1 MAIKVRD
8 YFEKQG
14 YKVDYDAGTGNIRVW
29 DPKTGASS
37 NILKGAYTNTSGT
50 SIISSDVAK
59 SIEKELASGKY
70 NVYES
75 GKVARPTTPTTP
87 SKPSTPAYST
97 PSKPTNY
104 YQPPQQPQYQ
114 QPRQQYQQQQQQYSP
129 QDFAYAMQEALQQYS
144 FPYEQALRDLI
155 SLAPRYE
162 MPSEKELERQAREW
176 AELQINPQLAELTR
190 ALEQAQQA
198 LGTRQQQVEA
208 SYAGM
213 EEAVNRVMA
222 EQAQRALESAIA
234 RGGGQSGAVEW
245 LTSKLQQPIAEQFTS
260 AQAQKAAELADI
272 ASRLAMLQEQ
282 AGTQRT
288 QLQERLGQLEA
299 NRLAELR
306 NLAYAQAT
314 GNWQQVMQSV
324 SNLAQ
329 MATQAQQY
337 SQQLAASLLPYY
349 TLTEQQRQYQPMSWA
364 ELMGEVPEAPTVPS
378 SGGGVVPLRS
388 FVSQQGG
395 SIDYDPATGQVI
407 INGRRYGRDVL
418 ESLGGSLQNGSW
430 YLPESAVRFLMG
442 GY

>member
-1 MAIKVRD
+1 MAFKYELADGSKWSPEAGGYVKDGKLVSNIPQFTEGATTKQVSGGTLTTHTATGTQTYSPSSGSGAKV
-8 YFEKQG
+8 KVG
-14 YKVDYDAGTGNIRVW
+14 GVDYINDPFAGT
-29 DPKTGASS
+29 PLASS
-37 NILKGAYTNTSGT
+37 GSRTGSSKSG
-50 SIISSDVAK
+50 SN
-59 SIEKELASGKY
+59 L
-70 NVYES
+70 
-75 GKVARPTTPTTP
+75 
-87 SKPSTPAYST
+87 
-97 PSKPTNY
+97 NY
-104 YQPPQQPQYQ
+104 YSQ
-114 QPRQQYQQQQQQYSP
+114 
-129 QDFAYAMQEALQQYS
+129 QDFARAIQEALREYS

-155 SLAPRYE
+155 AQAPSYE
-162 MPSEKELERQAREW
+162 MPSEAELARQAREW
-176 AELQINPQLAELTR
+176 AELQINPQLEELTR

-198 LGTRQQQVEA
+198 LSTRQQQVEA

-213 EEAVNRVMA
+213 EEAVNRMMA
-222 EQAQRALESAIA
+222 EAAQRALESAIA

-245 LTSKLQQPIAEQFTS
+245 LTRQLQTPITEQFTA

-430 YLPESAVRFLMG
+430 YLPQSAVMALLG
-442 GY
+442 VV

>member
-8 YFEKQG
+8 YFENQG
-14 YKVDYDAGTGNIRVW
+14 YKVDYDAVTGNIRVW

-75 GKVARPTTPTTP
+75 GKVARPSTPTTPTTPTTP
-87 SKPSTPAYST
+87 SKPSTPVYST
-97 PSKPTNY
+97 PTKTTNY
-104 YQPPQQPQYQ
+104 YQSPQQPQYQ
-114 QPRQQYQQQQQQYSP
+114 QPQQQYRQQQQQYSP
-129 QDFAYAMQEALQQYS
+129 QDFADAMQEALQQYS

-198 LGTRQQQVEA
+198 LGTREQQVEA

-272 ASRLAMLQEQ
+272 ASRLSMLQEQ
-282 AGTQRT
+282 AGTQKT

-306 NLAYAQAT
+306 NLAQAQAT
-314 GNWQQVMQSV
+314 GNWQQVLQSTQ
-324 SNLAQ
+324 NLAQ
-329 MATQAQQY
+329 MATQAQQFM
-337 SQQLAASLLPYY
+337 LPYFRM
-349 TLTEQQRQYQPMSWA
+349 TESERQYQPINWA
-364 ELMGEVPEAPTVPS
+364 EMMGEIPEAPSAGTG
-378 SGGGVVPLRS
+378 GGGVVPLRA
-388 FVSQQGG
+388 FVGEQGG
-395 SIDYDPATGQVI
+395 SIDYDPATGSVI
-407 INGRRYGRDVL
+407 INGRRYGSDVL
-418 ESLGGSLQNGSW
+418 ESLGGSLQNGAW

>member
-1 MAIKVRD
+1 MAIKTRE

-75 GKVARPTTPTTP
+75 GKVARPSTPTTP

-104 YQPPQQPQYQ
+104 YQPPQ
-114 QPRQQYQQQQQQYSP
+114 QQYQQQQQQYSP

-155 SLAPRYE
+155 SLAPSYE
-162 MPSEKELERQAREW
+162 APSEKELERQAREW

-272 ASRLAMLQEQ
+272 ASRLSMFKEQ
-282 AGTQRT
+282 AGTQKT

-306 NLAYAQAT
+306 NLAQAQAT
-314 GNWQQVMQSV
+314 GNWQQVMQSTQ
-324 SNLAQ
+324 NLAQ

-337 SQQLAASLLPYY
+337 AQQMAASMLPYY
-349 TLTEQQRQYQPMSWA
+349 TMTEQQRQYQPINWA
-364 ELMGEVPEAPTVPS
+364 EMMGEIPEAPSTGT
-378 SGGGVVPLRS
+378 GGGGAVPLRA
-388 FVSQQGG
+388 FVGEQGG
-395 SIDYDPATGQVI
+395 SIDYDPATGSVI
-407 INGRRYGRDVL
+407 INGRRYSSDVM
-418 ESLGGSLQNGSW
+418 ESLGGSLQNGAW
-430 YLPESAVRFLMG
+430 YLPESAVRSLMG

>member
-1 MAIKVRD
+1 MA
-8 YFEKQG
+8 
-14 YKVDYDAGTGNIRVW
+14 
-29 DPKTGASS
+29 
-37 NILKGAYTNTSGT
+37 
-50 SIISSDVAK
+50 
-59 SIEKELASGKY
+59 
-70 NVYES
+70 
-75 GKVARPTTPTTP
+75 
-87 SKPSTPAYST
+87 
-97 PSKPTNY
+97 
-104 YQPPQQPQYQ
+104 
-114 QPRQQYQQQQQQYSP
+114 
-129 QDFAYAMQEALQQYS
+129 
-144 FPYEQALRDLI
+144 
-155 SLAPRYE
+155 
-162 MPSEKELERQAREW
+162 
-176 AELQINPQLAELTR
+176 R

-198 LGTRQQQVEA
+198 LATRQQQVEA

-213 EEAVNRVMA
+213 EEAVNRMMA
-222 EQAQRALESAIA
+222 EAAQRALESAIA

-245 LTSKLQQPIAEQFTS
+245 LTRQLQTPIAEQFAA

-282 AGTQRT
+282 AGRQRA

-314 GNWQQVMQSV
+314 GNWQQVMQAV

-364 ELMGEVPEAPTVPS
+364 ELMGEVPTVQP

-388 FVSQQGG
+388 FVIQQGG

-418 ESLGGSLQNGSW
+418 EGLGGRLQNGTW
-430 YLPESAVRFLMG
+430 YLPQSAVMALLG
-442 GY
+442 VV